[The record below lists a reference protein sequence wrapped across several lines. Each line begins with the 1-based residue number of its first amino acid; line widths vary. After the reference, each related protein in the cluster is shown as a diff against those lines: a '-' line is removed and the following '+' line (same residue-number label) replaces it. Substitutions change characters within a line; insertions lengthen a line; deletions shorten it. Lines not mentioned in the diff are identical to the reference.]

1 MNRLSSV
8 KNDKINYREY
18 HCNNGEIIKREDSA
32 KLLRIDKRW
41 ICNDNDFDTL
51 KEIKS
56 DKTLYSPDKNEYKD
70 DQTKQKYTGAETLQ
84 TFYENYYKNITNINS
99 NLEFSTSRP
108 ENTFSTNVNVF
119 KPLPSTSQLY
129 DPEYYFSQNKQNGKS
144 KKLLHGFPHHLY
156 HPAHNFLMYPPRN
169 QANAKERTRTHN
181 VNDAFITLRALIPTD
196 PPERKLSKIE
206 ILRLANKYMWHLNSL
221 LLHSNNTESNRTTVD
236 YNNYHYESCSKDI
249 CTFCVTFMRSL
260 EKT

>member
-8 KNDKINYREY
+8 KNDIINYREY
-18 HCNNGEIIKREDSA
+18 QYNNGEIIKREDPA
-32 KLLRIDKRW
+32 KLLRIDKKW
-41 ICNDNDFDTL
+41 ICNDNDFDTI

-56 DKTLYSPDKNEYKD
+56 ETNTNESKD
-70 DQTKQKYTGAETLQ
+70 DKIKLKSTGNKTLQ
-84 TFYENYYKNITNINS
+84 TFYENYYKNITNINP

-129 DPEYYFSQNKQNGKS
+129 HSDYYFSQNKQNGKS

-156 HPAHNFLMYPPRN
+156 HPAHNFLMHPPRN

-206 ILRLANKYMWHLNSL
+206 ILRLANKYIWHLNSL
-221 LLHSNNTESNRTTVD
+221 LLYSNNTESNRAAVG
-236 YNNYHYESCSKDI
+236 YNNYHYESCSKEI

-260 EKT
+260 EKTG